1 MFFPTGKLYPCTIWE
16 VGQNWGA
23 RLTEASSWC
32 CVVPDVGREVG
43 QHMGSPGLCDAKKEK

>member
-16 VGQNWGA
+16 VGQNWGT
-23 RLTEASSWC
+23 RLAEASSWC
-32 CVVPDVGREVG
+32 CVVPDAGREVG